1 MLIIDGK
8 FWTSPSKVKK
18 TVRIFHKFRFFECIL
33 RNNVDLFPRSGHLG
47 GPEVDDLDD

>member
-1 MLIIDGK
+1 MENFGLVPVK
-8 FWTSPSKVKK
+8 FKK

-33 RNNVDLFPRSGHLG
+33 RSNVDLFPRSGHLG